1 VTADEMKRFAEATVR
16 RARASGAETAE
27 VTVLEKM
34 EFVAEVRKGAIEK
47 LIESVSSTID
57 IELSVERRKALV
69 SSTDL
74 SEESI
79 AELIVEGVELA
90 RVMDRD
96 EYFALPDAAELGS
109 IGDDLRIFDEDA
121 HSMTAEKKIALAFE
135 LERNA
140 LRIDRRIIPDGSSFM
155 NSARTVSFANSLGF
169 CEAYRSSSHT
179 LALSCAVEDRPANG
193 ENIGKRQSSYWY
205 SNAICARDLEP
216 VEEVASKAVARTL
229 RKIGARKPKTCE
241 VPVVFDPEATRD
253 LLESIAS
260 AASGGNIYRKSSF
273 LVDRL
278 GAQVGSPLVTIIDD
292 ALMRGK
298 LGSRPFDYEGV
309 RARRNVIFE
318 DGLLRSY
325 LLSSYQA
332 RKLGLRT
339 TGNAGGISN
348 FCLEAGRST
357 PGQILESVSQGL
369 YLTALSGPGAN
380 WMTGDFSQG
389 AQGLWIE
396 NGELSYPVDEFTI
409 ASSFPAMLS
418 SVAMVGDDVDW
429 RSPIAAPTI
438 KIERMTLSGT

>member
-1 VTADEMKRFAEATVR
+1 VTADEMKRLAERTVQ

-27 VTVLEKM
+27 VTVLERM
-34 EFVAEVRKGAIEK
+34 EFAAEVRKGAIEK

-57 IELSVERRKALV
+57 IQLSVDRRKALV

-74 SEESI
+74 SAESV
-79 AELIVEGVELA
+79 ATLITEGVELA
-90 RVMDRD
+90 KVMDGD
-96 EYFALPDAAELGS
+96 EYFALPDDAELGAAG
-109 IGDDLRIFDEDA
+109 GDLAIFDAEA
-121 HSMTAEKKIALAFE
+121 HAIPAEKKIALAFE

-140 LRIDRRIIPDGSSFM
+140 LRIDRRIIPDGSSFSS
-155 NSARTVSFANSLGF
+155 SARTISFANSLGF
-169 CEAYRSSSHT
+169 CDSYRRTSHT
-179 LALSCAVEDRPANG
+179 LALSCAVEDRPALG

-205 SNAICARDLEP
+205 STAIRARDLEP
-216 VEEVASKAVARTL
+216 VDEIASKAVSRTL

-273 LVDRL
+273 LVDRA
-278 GAQVGSPLVTIIDD
+278 GTQVGSPLVTIIDD
-292 ALMRGK
+292 PLLPGR

-309 RARRNVIFE
+309 RARRNVVFE
-318 DGLLRSY
+318 KGLLKSY

-332 RKLGLRT
+332 RKLGLKT

-348 FCLEAGRST
+348 LYLE
-357 PGQILESVSQGL
+357 PGSSAPREILASIDQGL
-369 YLTALSGPGAN
+369 YLMALSGPGAN

-389 AQGLWIE
+389 AQGFWIE
-396 NGELSYPVDEFTI
+396 NGELSYPVDEFTL
-409 ASSFPAMLS
+409 ASSFPSMLS
-418 SVAMVGDDVDW
+418 CVSMVGGDIDW

>member
-1 VTADEMKRFAEATVR
+1 MTADEMKRFAERTVR
-16 RARASGAETAE
+16 SARASGAETAE
-27 VTVLEKM
+27 VTVLERM
-34 EFVAEVRKGAIEK
+34 EFAAEVRKGAIEK

-57 IELSVERRKALV
+57 IQLSVDRRKALV

-79 AELIVEGVELA
+79 AALITEGVELA
-90 RVMDRD
+90 KVMDRD
-96 EYFALPDAAELGS
+96 EYFALPDDAELGAAG
-109 IGDDLRIFDEDA
+109 GDLGIFDADA
-121 HSMTAEKKIALAFE
+121 HAIPAEKKIALAFE

-140 LRIDRRIIPDGSSFM
+140 LRIDRRIIPDGSSFS
-155 NSARTVSFANSLGF
+155 NSARTISFANSLGF
-169 CEAYRSSSHT
+169 CDAYRRTSHT
-179 LALSCAVEDRPANG
+179 LALSCAVEDRPALG

-205 SNAICARDLEP
+205 STAIRARDLEP
-216 VEEVASKAVARTL
+216 VDEIASKAVSRTL

-253 LLESIAS
+253 LLESIAN

-273 LVDRL
+273 LVDRA
-278 GAQVGSPLVTIIDD
+278 GTQVGSPLVTIIDD
-292 ALMRGK
+292 ALMPGR

-309 RARRNVIFE
+309 RARRNVVFE
-318 DGLLRSY
+318 KGLLKSY

-332 RKLGLRT
+332 RKLGLKT

-348 FCLEAGRST
+348 LYIE
-357 PGQILESVSQGL
+357 PGPSAPREILASIDQGL
-369 YLTALSGPGAN
+369 YLMTLSGPGAN

-389 AQGLWIE
+389 AQGFWIE
-396 NGELSYPVDEFTI
+396 NGELSHPVDEFTL

-418 SVAMVGDDVDW
+418 RVVMVGDDIDW